1 MLWEL
6 PRWIRPDIVCTEARN
21 SGFVVYTSS
30 TMEPS
35 TSFTVN
41 WKSNPLTNSWIKG
54 GRGREGGRPRDN
66 DITSPVI
73 SVGRFCIEC
82 CDESFTSRWGRNSTV
97 SSRRGK
103 GKHPRIQR
111 FWLFLSLSLSRRY
124 QCFVSTK
131 IRSRGRKTKGETSKG
146 MWRVVFVTVLLTIRD
161 NGNGQMFIFSA
172 EIVTSVREQVK
183 TREMEQLTI

>member
-111 FWLFLSLSLSRRY
+111 FWLPLSLFL
-124 QCFVSTK
+124 
-131 IRSRGRKTKGETSKG
+131 
-146 MWRVVFVTVLLTIRD
+146 D
-161 NGNGQMFIFSA
+161 D
-172 EIVTSVREQVK
+172 TSVSFWRKFVHEEEK
-183 TREMEQLTI
+183 RKGKRRKECGAWSSWPCY